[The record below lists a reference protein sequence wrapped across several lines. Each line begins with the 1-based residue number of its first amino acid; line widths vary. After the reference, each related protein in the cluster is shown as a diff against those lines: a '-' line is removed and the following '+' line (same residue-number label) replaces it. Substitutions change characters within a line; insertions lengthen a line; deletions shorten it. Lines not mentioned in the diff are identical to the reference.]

1 MCHFHICHIPQLH
14 VHGKEVRDEGVG
26 GDGVGGEGVRDE
38 GVRDEGVRD
47 EGVKNISLKHH
58 MKQDSRKKRLNPSL
72 STMIPR
78 KGDAT
83 AESQYTR
90 LWRNEGG
97 GERGERGREEGGRRE

>member
-1 MCHFHICHIPQLH
+1 MVIRRVC
-14 VHGKEVRDEGVG
+14 EVRVR
-26 GDGVGGEGVRDE
+26 VSGVRVRVS
-38 GVRDEGVRD
+38 GVRVRVSGVRVS
-47 EGVKNISLKHH
+47 GVRVRVRVRGMRRVHFLQI
-58 MKQDSRKKRLNPSL
+58 QDSRKKRLNPSL